1 MAILTPAL
9 NQLGH
14 LWAFMPSLGFVENW
28 RKTRAGLDDLA
39 RIVRVEIDVVR
50 SYDRA
55 IKKVGHPGTADQ
67 LAQFRNEHSQHL
79 VDLFASRRLASRFP
93 KRLREEGKLRHAGFE
108 GSVGLADDTESALR
122 EVLAV
127 EEVCS
132 RGWFALAAT
141 LPPGLGPIVERI
153 REDER
158 RHLRFLKK
166 LIETRVWELEE
177 SVPETP

>member
-1 MAILTPAL
+1 MAILAPAF
-9 NQLGH
+9 NHLGQ
-14 LWAFMPSLGFVENW
+14 LWAFMPSLGFVDRW
-28 RKTRAGLDDLA
+28 RKTRTGLDDLA

-55 IKKVGHPGTADQ
+55 IRKVAHPGTADQ

-79 VDLFASRRLASRFP
+79 VDLFSSRRVASRFP
-93 KRLREEGKLRHAGFE
+93 KRLRDEGNRRHSGFE
-108 GSVGLADDTESALR
+108 GPVGLAGDTEAALR

-132 RGWFALAAT
+132 RGWLALSAT
-141 LPPGLGPIVERI
+141 LPPGLGAIVERI

-158 RHLRFLKK
+158 RHLRFVKK

-177 SVPETP
+177 SVPD